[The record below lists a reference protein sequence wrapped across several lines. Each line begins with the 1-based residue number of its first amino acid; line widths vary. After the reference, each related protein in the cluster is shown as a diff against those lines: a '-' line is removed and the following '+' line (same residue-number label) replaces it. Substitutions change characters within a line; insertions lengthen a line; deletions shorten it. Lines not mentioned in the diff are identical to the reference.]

1 MPTSKRDTHLF
12 ELAKRGAE
20 TRVRELIRELK
31 LLTSTFPH
39 LRDSFDRDELPV
51 NFILRQGRE
60 AGAKRAN
67 RRRAAWTAAQRK
79 AVSARMRK
87 YWAKRRRAEK

>member
-1 MPTSKRDTHLF
+1 MPRTKSDAHLF
-12 ELAKRGAE
+12 DLAKRGAE
-20 TRVRELIRELK
+20 SRVRELINELK
-31 LLTSTFPH
+31 LLTSAFPH

-60 AGAKRAN
+60 TGARRAI

-79 AVSARMRK
+79 AVSARMKK
-87 YWAKRRRAEK
+87 YWAKRKRAEK